1 MKLIKKVLQFLW
13 LIEPPKDADRDGK
26 IFEGTIFEQKVQPSV
41 KPAPAKKKAPVKK
54 ATKKAA
60 KKAPA
65 KKKAV
70 KKAK

>member
-13 LIEPPKDADRDGK
+13 LIEPPKDGDGDGK
-26 IFEGTIFEQKVQPSV
+26 IFDGTIFEQNVQPFA
-41 KPAPAKKKAPVKK
+41 KPVEKKAPAKKKPVKK
-54 ATKKAA
+54 VA

-65 KKKAV
+65 KKKAA